1 MSRVSETGCCSITF
15 SAVSWCGWLWPGAK
29 AIWLSTRR
37 PGRRAGQTRWVPLG
51 SVDAISLAMA
61 HTAAARVMGQ
71 VAMGTAAD
79 RKAAVEG
86 AKVVAARE
94 RVTLAQRVADWE
106 RLHLVHRRV
115 RSGSTRPRA

>member
-1 MSRVSETGCCSITF
+1 M
-15 SAVSWCGWLWPGAK
+15 
-29 AIWLSTRR
+29 
-37 PGRRAGQTRWVPLG
+37 G

-61 HTAAARVMGQ
+61 RTAAARVMGQ
-71 VAMGTAAD
+71 VAMGTDPAAD

-94 RVTLAQRVADWE
+94 PVTLAQRVADWE

>member
-1 MSRVSETGCCSITF
+1 
-15 SAVSWCGWLWPGAK
+15 
-29 AIWLSTRR
+29 
-37 PGRRAGQTRWVPLG
+37 
-51 SVDAISLAMA
+51 
-61 HTAAARVMGQ
+61 
-71 VAMGTAAD
+71 MGTDPAAD

-106 RLHLVHRRV
+106 RLHLVHWRV